1 MESRIHYCLAVSFY
15 KGVGGG
21 GGGRGGWVAFDIELR
36 TIEDLNSRR

>member
-15 KGVGGG
+15 MGVGGG
-21 GGGRGGWVAFDIELR
+21 GGERWGALDIELR

>member
-21 GGGRGGWVAFDIELR
+21 GGGEGGVAFDIELR

>member
-15 KGVGGG
+15 MGVGGG
-21 GGGRGGWVAFDIELR
+21 GGGVGVALDIELR